1 MAQKGLPRPG
11 QARAANSAGAGWR
24 MESGPTSRYVKSTI
38 IVLII
43 IIRRVTMITCI
54 NSILNN
60 AVIIS
65 KIMFL
70 AIRNLAIVLCILA
83 GVPFLANTIL
93 VMLVL
98 VLCIRLTLS
107 LLFVFLLPLIIF
119 HFCFVLIFLHLFLG
133 GYCYNQC

>member
-11 QARAANSAGAGWR
+11 QARAANSAGEGWR
-24 MESGPTSRYVKSTI
+24 MESGPTSRYVKSAI
-38 IVLII
+38 IILII
-43 IIRRVTMITCI
+43 TIRRVAMITCVS
-54 NSILNN
+54 SILNN
-60 AVIIS
+60 AAIIS

-70 AIRNLAIVLCILA
+70 AIINLAIVLCILA
-83 GVPFLANTIL
+83 VAVPFLASTLL

-119 HFCFVLIFLHLFLG
+119 IFVL
-133 GYCYNQC
+133 C